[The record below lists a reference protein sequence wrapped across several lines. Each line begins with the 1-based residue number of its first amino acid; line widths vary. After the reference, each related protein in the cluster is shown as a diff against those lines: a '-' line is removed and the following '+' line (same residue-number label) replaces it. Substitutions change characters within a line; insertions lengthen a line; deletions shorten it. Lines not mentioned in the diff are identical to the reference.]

1 MLIELAGKR
10 ASVVSIAKD
19 QSIAWGVAPHRNGG
33 RLAITYLNDKAE
45 HYVRP
50 LAEIVGAEITLPLD
64 VTRVGQEK
72 PLFTRIAGLWGGH
85 DMVVRSIAFAPGD
98 DLHGSILDSDP
109 LTGPAQ
115 YRRQRAVS
123 GTDGHPGSGRHRP
136 SQRLD
141 AESSAALAIAAAD
154 RTDER
159 DFAAVQRLSKPGTE
173 IHEIWM
179 RPLVQSW
186 TTREIGHPLR
196 MSHPTCFARWC
207 GRYP

>member
-98 DLHGSILDSDP
+98 DLHGSIVDFGPTRFRDRDGCPGSLVQPAGADLLRSLVREIP
-109 LTGPAQ
+109 LTPAEGTFQ
-115 YRRQRAVS
+115 IDIRGDPAGILAVWRNDKRPATRA
-123 GTDGHPGSGRHRP
+123 GR
-136 SQRLD
+136 SQVEMVAGAGFEPATFRL
-141 AESSAALAIAAAD
+141 
-154 RTDER
+154 
-159 DFAAVQRLSKPGTE
+159 
-173 IHEIWM
+173 
-179 RPLVQSW
+179 
-186 TTREIGHPLR
+186 
-196 MSHPTCFARWC
+196 
-207 GRYP
+207 